1 MASETQIGQLVIDL
15 KIKTEALEKGLET
28 AKKNYNHLSKKTKVF
43 NLVTIN

>member
-28 AKKNYNHLSKKTKVF
+28 AKQKLDIFYKILKKH
-43 NLVTIN
+43 

>member
-28 AKKNYNHLSKKTKVF
+28 AKKNYKV
-43 NLVTIN
+43 